1 MSSPQYKPFTAFNF
15 QVEIIPDGDR
25 SPLVSG
31 AFSECDG
38 LEVSMEVKTIRE
50 GGGNDRQIRLAG
62 PSVWGQL
69 SLKRGMS
76 TDSAALWDWMSKSID
91 DPTLRAEVEV
101 VVSSSDHSGESVR
114 FQLSRCLP
122 IKLKAPPMNA
132 RDGMVAVEELQIAY
146 ERFTIKFPGAS
157 T

>member
-1 MSSPQYKPFTAFNF
+1 MSAAYYPFTAFNF
-15 QVEIIPDGDR
+15 QVEIVPNGEN

-31 AFSECDG
+31 AFAECDG
-38 LEVSMEVKTIRE
+38 LEMSMEVKTIRE

-62 PSVWGQL
+62 PSTWGQL

-76 TDSAALWDWMSKSID
+76 ATSRELWEWMASSLS
-91 DPTLRAEVEV
+91 DPSLRAEVEV
-101 VVSSSDHSGESVR
+101 VVMSSDHQGEHVR

-122 IKLKAPPMNA
+122 VKLKAPTLSA

-146 ERFTIKFPGAS
+146 ERFTVKFPDAP